1 MPGRVLCGREKWRN
15 ARRPRANIFTISH
28 FRLYLVRVGT
38 QRLAL
43 DRRRTPIFDELCLCM
58 APRALKHEAMIKVA
72 NGTVDPLIRQSCLV
86 GYFDEPAWR
95 WGATGGR

>member
-1 MPGRVLCGREKWRN
+1 MGGMRDGPRKYIYNFSFPTLFSACWYTKGQGASSPPN
-15 ARRPRANIFTISH
+15 AYLRRAP
-28 FRLYLVRVGT
+28 VG
-38 QRLAL
+38 
-43 DRRRTPIFDELCLCM
+43 M

-72 NGTVDPLIRQSCLV
+72 TGTVDPLIRQSCLV